1 MDKFKGCPWCGGGA
15 YVKIL
20 TSVSSSTAVGYEFT
34 IACRGC
40 GATLPGKYH
49 IGFKIT
55 ETGAI
60 SVSPD
65 EREQAVNDWNRRVNN
80 E

>member
-1 MDKFKGCPWCGGGA
+1 MDKFKTCPWCGGEA
-15 YVKIL
+15 YVKVLSSL
-20 TSVSSSTAVGYEFT
+20 TTPAIVGLKFT
-34 IACRGC
+34 IACKCC
-40 GATLPGKYH
+40 GVTLPGKYH